1 MYKIGIVD
9 DFAVWSKMAYEYVNE
24 YVLNKKL
31 NCTVEVPEDIWNL
44 DELKK
49 YDLLFLDIDL
59 GKEKTGFD
67 VAEEL
72 QKRNPESKIIFWT
85 SHEEWARDGYKVQA
99 FRYLD
104 KSKMDEIPEAI
115 EAFMD
120 VRGRGEMIDLRIR
133 NVATK
138 RIEISKILYFE
149 TKGRTVFCYL
159 KNGKVL
165 DVTNSLGQLEEGL
178 KSKNFIKVQ
187 RSCLVNVAYIEDLD
201 SRHLYMINGKAIA
214 VGRKSLEEVRSV
226 FMDWKL
232 IH

>member
-115 EAFMD
+115 EAFMQLHCND
-120 VRGRGEMIDLRIR
+120 EF
-133 NVATK
+133 
-138 RIEISKILYFE
+138 IELDI
-149 TKGRTVFCYL
+149 
-159 KNGKVL
+159 KNGKPYRVKL
-165 DVTNSLGQLEEGL
+165 EDILCIETRVRGTTCKLVNGNQLELSNPIGQIEKELVRNG
-178 KSKNFIKVQ
+178 FVKVQ
-187 RSCLVNVAYIEDLD
+187 RSYIVNVLYIEDMT
-201 SRHLYMINGKAIA
+201 SRKILMENGEEIA
-214 VGRKSLEEVRSV
+214 VSRMYIDEVRSA
-226 FMDWKL
+226 FMKWKL
-232 IH
+232 KH